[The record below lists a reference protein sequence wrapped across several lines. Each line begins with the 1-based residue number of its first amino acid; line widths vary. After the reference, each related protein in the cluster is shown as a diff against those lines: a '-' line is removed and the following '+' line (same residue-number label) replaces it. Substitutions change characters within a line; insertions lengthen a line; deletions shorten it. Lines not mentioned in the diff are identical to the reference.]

1 MNHKTLKNLIV
12 LESNVKIY
20 IPGII
25 EINKSFDNTEIVN
38 KTLILLSDYFGGSTS
53 YAAIGCWNSIN
64 KGLIKENVTICES
77 YCKEIDLKKHIE
89 SIINYCEDLKKE
101 LNQENISLEVNN
113 KLYFV

>member
-20 IPGII
+20 IPGTID
-25 EINKSFDNTEIVN
+25 INIASDNSEYVN
-38 KTLILLSDYFGGSTS
+38 KTLLLLSNYFGGSAS
-53 YAAIGCWNSIN
+53 YQALGCWNSVN
-64 KGLIKENVTICES
+64 SGLIKENITICES
-77 YCKEIDLKKHIE
+77 YCKESELKKHIE
-89 SIINYCEDLKKE
+89 DLIVYCENLKKE

>member
-20 IPGII
+20 IPGTID
-25 EINKSFDNTEIVN
+25 INTISDNTKYVN
-38 KTLILLSDYFGGSTS
+38 DTLKLLSDYFGGSTS
-53 YAAIGCWNSIN
+53 YQAIGCWNSVN
-64 KGLIKENVTICES
+64 SGLIKEQITVCES

-101 LNQENISLEVNN
+101 LKQENISLEVNN